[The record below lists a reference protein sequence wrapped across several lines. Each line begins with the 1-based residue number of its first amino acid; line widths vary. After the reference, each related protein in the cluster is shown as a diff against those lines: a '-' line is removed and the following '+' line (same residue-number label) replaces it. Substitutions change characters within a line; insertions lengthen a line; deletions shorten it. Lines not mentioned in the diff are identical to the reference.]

1 MHPVL
6 FRIGSFPIA
15 LYGVMIAVGM
25 IIAVFLVLRLARR
38 LGVKDDVV
46 IDIVFYSVIAGMI
59 GARILY
65 IIVNFKDFVN
75 HPLFYIFNRQG
86 FVLWGGVLGASPVVY
101 YMIKKK
107 GLVLNKSLD
116 LAAVGLILAQAF
128 GRIGCFFSGCCFGK
142 VTKSFLGIQFPR
154 FFYPNINV
162 GKMSEAEIA
171 NLITRDKIS
180 FEGSPPFQYHYDAG
194 WVHLTDTHS
203 LPVYPTQLFEAFADF
218 IIFGI
223 LLYVYLRKKK
233 FDGQVFALYLL
244 LYSVARFIIEFFR
257 GDIERGVYFNFLSTS
272 QIICV
277 FIFFI
282 GLWIFKKFK
291 RNSLVRN

>member
-38 LGVKDDVV
+38 VGIKDEAV

-65 IIVNFKDFVN
+65 IIVNFEDFMN

-86 FVLWGGVLGASPVVY
+86 FVLWGAILGASPVVY
-101 YMIKKK
+101 YMVKKK
-107 GLVLNKSLD
+107 GLALNISLD

-142 VTKSFLGIQFPR
+142 VTNSFLGIRFPR
-154 FFYPNINV
+154 IFYPNIDV
-162 GKMSEAEIA
+162 SKMNETEIL

-180 FEGSPPFQYHYDAG
+180 FEGSPPFQSHYDAG
-194 WVHLTDTHS
+194 WIHLTDIHS

-218 IIFGI
+218 IVFGI

-257 GDIERGVYFNFLSTS
+257 GDIERGVYFNFLSIS

-277 FIFFI
+277 FIFFF
-282 GLWIFKKFK
+282 GLWIYKKFK